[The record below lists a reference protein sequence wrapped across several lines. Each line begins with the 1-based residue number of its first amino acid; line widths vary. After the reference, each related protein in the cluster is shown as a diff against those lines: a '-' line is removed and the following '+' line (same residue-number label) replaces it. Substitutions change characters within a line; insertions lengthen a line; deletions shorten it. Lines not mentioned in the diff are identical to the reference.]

1 MTQIPLDIDFDED
14 LHSKFQKEYESGNFS
29 GAVKTSILFLTECIR
44 DRTDLD
50 LDGDSLITKALSPK
64 APLIKLNSLNT
75 TSEIDEQTGHMMILQ
90 GIYKGIRNPRNHN
103 LKTDDRFT
111 CDSILTLINYYVK
124 MIKKAK
130 TLFDFNEIQTAV
142 NDIHFDPSTEYA
154 SELAKTIPENK
165 LLDTVES
172 LLKIVDKSNYK
183 NISYLLS
190 ACADLLSPEERQKLY
205 SYCSKLLQKTES
217 YAVIKAL
224 VFALQNVWN
233 QIEKLSRIRAEG
245 MLIAALRNADLEEEQ
260 VINEFGNYQTDYAL
274 NEEAKLAK
282 YLRFI
287 PIPYTKKVPPI
298 TIHNLIESKLKNSGL
313 DVDYF
318 LNFFHE
324 FIFDNQERLKNF
336 YNRVMSELLDQGNE
350 TLYKKLTAGSF
361 CNGEFEPYYHYDST
375 VMEAIKR
382 YEERQRREPDDDI
395 PF

>member
-1 MTQIPLDIDFDED
+1 
-14 LHSKFQKEYESGNFS
+14 
-29 GAVKTSILFLTECIR
+29 
-44 DRTDLD
+44 
-50 LDGDSLITKALSPK
+50 LITKALSPK

-165 LLDTVES
+165 LLDTIES

-190 ACADLLSPEERQKLY
+190 ACADLLSLEERQKLY
-205 SYCSKLLQKTES
+205 SYCSKLLQKTEN
-217 YAVIKAL
+217 YAVMKAL
-224 VFALQNVWN
+224 VFALHNVWN

-260 VINEFGNYQTDYAL
+260 VINEFGNYQTDYVL

-287 PIPYTKKVPPI
+287 PIPYTKKVPLI
-298 TIHNLIESKLKNSGL
+298 TIHHLIESKLENSGL
-313 DVDYF
+313 GVDYF

-324 FIFDNQERLKNF
+324 FIFDNQERLKTF

-350 TLYKKLTAGSF
+350 TLYKKLTAGSL
-361 CNGEFEPYYHYDST
+361 CDGEFEPYYHYDDA
-375 VMEAIKR
+375 VMKAIKR
-382 YEERQRREPDDDI
+382 YEERKRKEPDNDI

>member
-1 MTQIPLDIDFDED
+1 MTQIALYIDFDED

-165 LLDTVES
+165 LLDTIES

-190 ACADLLSPEERQKLY
+190 ACADLLSLEERQKLY
-205 SYCSKLLQKTES
+205 SYCSKLLQKTEN
-217 YAVIKAL
+217 YAVMKAL
-224 VFALQNVWN
+224 VFALHNVWN

-260 VINEFGNYQTDYAL
+260 VINEFGNYQTDYVL

-287 PIPYTKKVPPI
+287 PIPYTKKVPLI
-298 TIHNLIESKLKNSGL
+298 TIHHLIESKLENSGL
-313 DVDYF
+313 GVDYF

-324 FIFDNQERLKNF
+324 FIFDNQERLKTF

-350 TLYKKLTAGSF
+350 TLYKKLTAGSL
-361 CNGEFEPYYHYDST
+361 CDGEFEPYYHYDDA
-375 VMEAIKR
+375 VMKAIKR
-382 YEERQRREPDDDI
+382 YEERKRKEPDNDI

>member
-1 MTQIPLDIDFDED
+1 MTQIALYIDFDED

-165 LLDTVES
+165 LLDTIES

-190 ACADLLSPEERQKLY
+190 ACADLLSLEERQKLY
-205 SYCSKLLQKTES
+205 SYCSKLLQKTEN
-217 YAVIKAL
+217 YAVMKAL
-224 VFALQNVWN
+224 VFALHNVWN

-245 MLIAALRNADLEEEQ
+245 MLIAALRNADLEEE
-260 VINEFGNYQTDYAL
+260 VINEFGNYQTDYVL

-287 PIPYTKKVPPI
+287 PIPYTKKVPLI
-298 TIHNLIESKLKNSGL
+298 TIHHLIESKLENSGL
-313 DVDYF
+313 GVDYF

-324 FIFDNQERLKNF
+324 FIFDNQERLKTF

-350 TLYKKLTAGSF
+350 TLYKKLTAGSL
-361 CNGEFEPYYHYDST
+361 CDGEFEPYYHYDDA
-375 VMEAIKR
+375 VMKAIKR
-382 YEERQRREPDDDI
+382 YEERKRKEPDNDI